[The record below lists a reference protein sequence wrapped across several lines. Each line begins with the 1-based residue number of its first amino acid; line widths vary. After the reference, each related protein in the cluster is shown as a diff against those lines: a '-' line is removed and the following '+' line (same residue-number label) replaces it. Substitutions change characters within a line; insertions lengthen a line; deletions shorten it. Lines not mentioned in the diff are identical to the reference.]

1 MVAQLGEKAWRAFSP
16 GIYPRS
22 EALVQ
27 ATRDLDRGR
36 TSPEAVAEQLER
48 DFAAFVA
55 AQEGAGLDLLSDGML
70 GWQDLFRP
78 LVESAEGLD
87 ARPLTRLLDTNT
99 FYRAVLV
106 DGSPRLGTLLPA
118 PRLPVGRW
126 LATLP
131 SPLAFARAA
140 QGAVSAQALAETV
153 LAPQISAYARA
164 GCALVVLSDPS
175 LAREGGVR
183 ELRAALAEL
192 PGDVPLALQ
201 LPFGDAAQVLADC
214 ADLPVEAIGV
224 DFYSTSLESVP
235 PGFPKE
241 IVAGVIDSRSSALED
256 PAGIRAFA
264 LELAGRAVGGVSL
277 APNGDLQFVPEPIAR
292 QKLALLG
299 LAKVALEAAA

>member
-1 MVAQLGEKAWRAFSP
+1 MRAFVP
-16 GIYPRS
+16 GIHPRS

-36 TSPEAVAEQLER
+36 TTSAAVAEQREL

-78 LVESAEGLD
+78 LVEAARGLD
-87 ARPLTRLLDTNT
+87 ARPLTRFLETNT

-106 DGSPRLGTLLPA
+106 EGEPRLDMPLPPPLLPA
-118 PRLPVGRW
+118 GRW

-140 QGAVSAQALAETV
+140 GNAVSAQALAANV
-153 LAPQISAYARA
+153 LAPQIEAYARA
-164 GCALVVLSDPS
+164 GCALVVLSDPF

-192 PGDVPLALQ
+192 PGGVPLALQ
-201 LPFGDAAQVLADC
+201 LPFGDAASALPEC
-214 ADLPVEAIGV
+214 AELPVDAVGV
-224 DFYSTSLESVP
+224 DFYATSLDAVP

-241 IVAGVIDSRSSALED
+241 IIAGVIDSRSSALED
-256 PAGIRAFA
+256 PAEIGTFA
-264 LELAGRAVGGVSL
+264 LELAGRTAGGVSL

-292 QKLALLG
+292 RKLAVLG
-299 LAKVALEAAA
+299 LAKASLEAAA